1 MFNSILLFSMIAL
14 LVINFILDIK
24 ARKDRRAF
32 NNKINDRINILV
44 NRVNSIQK
52 KSQIGALRQEIDAE
66 LTTISREN
74 QLTDRTIDSIQE
86 KLAELEVS
94 IQNNHNNPR

>member
-1 MFNSILLFSMIAL
+1 MITL

-32 NNKINDRINILV
+32 NTKTNDRINLLV

-52 KSQIGALRQEIDAE
+52 KSPIGALRQEIDAE
-66 LTTISREN
+66 LASMSRDLK
-74 QLTDRTIDSIQE
+74 LTDSTIDSIQE
-86 KLAELEVS
+86 KIAELEVS